1 MIEKEPLKS
10 AQNAKAKASNAVE
23 NIDTSSIQKQA
34 MLDSKYE
41 LLSGYMDGELTQQ
54 EAQKVMLLLDKDPEY
69 NKLYQEMLLLKQEV
83 QSLSFQES
91 ELAHLDRLFQ
101 EPVAKTS
108 RIFGLALVAIAS
120 VILVAFV
127 LYSVIFHS
135 AISII
140 LKLAMVLVSLGGLF
154 LLFSV
159 LRQRMRVSKQ
169 DKYNRV
175 KL

>member
-1 MIEKEPLKS
+1 MIEKEPTKS
-10 AQNAKAKASNAVE
+10 AHHAAKKTESSAE
-23 NIDTSSIQKQA
+23 TIDTSSIQKQV

-54 EAQKVMLLLDKDPEY
+54 EAQKVMLLLEKDPEY
-69 NKLYQEMLLLKQEV
+69 NKLYQEMRVLKQEV

-108 RIFGLALVAIAS
+108 RIFGFALVAIAS
-120 VILVAFV
+120 IILVAFI
-127 LYSVIFHS
+127 LHSILLNSTIALVI
-135 AISII
+135 
-140 LKLAMVLVSLGGLF
+140 KLAVVLVSLGSLF

-159 LRQRMRVSKQ
+159 LRQRMQVSQ
-169 DKYNRV
+169 RDKYNRV

>member
-1 MIEKEPLKS
+1 MKEKEPTKS
-10 AQNAKAKASNAVE
+10 AQQAATKSEKTAES
-23 NIDTSSIQKQA
+23 IDTSSIQKQA

-41 LLSGYMDGELTQQ
+41 LLSGYIDGELTQQ

-69 NKLYQEMLLLKQEV
+69 KKLYQEMLVLKQEV
-83 QSLSFQES
+83 QSLSLQQS

-101 EPVAKTS
+101 EPVAKTG
-108 RIFGLALVAIAS
+108 RIFGFALVAIAS
-120 VILVAFV
+120 VILVAFI
-127 LYSVIFHS
+127 LYSILLDTGIALVI
-135 AISII
+135 
-140 LKLAMVLVSLGGLF
+140 KLAVVLLSLGSLF

-159 LRQRMRVSKQ
+159 LRQRIFVSKR

>member
-1 MIEKEPLKS
+1 MIEKEPTKS
-10 AQNAKAKASNAVE
+10 AHHAALKASRAVE
-23 NIDTSSIQKQA
+23 NIDTSIIQKQA

-41 LLSGYMDGELTQQ
+41 LLSGYIDGELTQQ
-54 EAQKVMLLLDKDPEY
+54 EAQKVLLLLEKDSEY
-69 NKLYQEMLLLKQEV
+69 KKLYQEMLVLKQEV

-91 ELAHLDRLFQ
+91 ELAHLDRLFE

-108 RIFGLALVAIAS
+108 RIFGFALVAIAS

-127 LYSVIFHS
+127 LYSILLHS
-135 AISII
+135 AISLV
-140 LKLAMVLVSLGGLF
+140 LKLAIVFVSLGSLF

-159 LRQRMRVSKQ
+159 LRQRMQVSKQ